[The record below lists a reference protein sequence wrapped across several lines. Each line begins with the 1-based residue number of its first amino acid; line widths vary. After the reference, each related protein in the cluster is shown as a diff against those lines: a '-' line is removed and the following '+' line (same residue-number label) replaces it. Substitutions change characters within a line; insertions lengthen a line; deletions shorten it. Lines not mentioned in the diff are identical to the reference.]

1 MNFKATT
8 TIGAHPHQLKTVD
21 AIRDFLLAGNA
32 RFTLVSKRTG
42 CRFTYRIRKP
52 YEARPV
58 HFVQVLTGSDNE
70 SNYTY
75 LGTIFEGDRYQHGV
89 RSKVRWEV
97 PSARAFHWFWH
108 LVQMNRLPNSLEVW
122 HEGRCG
128 RCGRA
133 LTVPA
138 SIEAGIGPECAGYV
152 FENKQLKLGA

>member
-42 CRFTYRIRKP
+42 IRFTYRIRKP
-52 YEARPV
+52 EEARPV

-70 SNYTY
+70 ASYTY
-75 LGTIFEGDRYQHGV
+75 LGTIFDGRRYAHGV
-89 RSKVRWEV
+89 RSKIRWEV
-97 PSARAFHWFWH
+97 PSARAFHWFWN
-108 LVQMNRLPNSLEVW
+108 LLNVNRLPDSLEVW

-133 LTVPA
+133 LTVPT
-138 SIEAGIGPECAGYV
+138 SIEAGIGPECAGHV
-152 FENKQLKLGA
+152 FKSIQQDLGV